1 MQVVSRGTN
10 VTHADMSLLLTGLL
24 ALGMS
29 QPYPAKFCVRRH
41 SEHWKRPA
49 IVLRASPE
57 RCRPWSFF
65 ILDDLGY
72 GLEHT

>member
-29 QPYPAKFCVRRH
+29 QPYPAKFYVRRH
-41 SEHWKRPA
+41 SEHWKWVETSHSAVCIP
-49 IVLRASPE
+49 
-57 RCRPWSFF
+57 
-65 ILDDLGY
+65 
-72 GLEHT
+72 